1 MTDSGEYSRRG
12 FGRKALGA
20 AGAVLGALLSI
31 PAVATLIDPILRGR
45 TAAWRDA
52 GPLAALK
59 AGTPRRVTF
68 EVAAGWE
75 QAKAVLYL
83 VKQDEEI
90 LALSA
95 RCTHAGCRVKPK
107 GGAFACPCHGGAF
120 ALDGTPLRGPPELPL
135 GRHDVRITDGRIE
148 VKA

>member
-1 MTDSGEYSRRG
+1 MSRRR
-12 FGRKALGA
+12 FARKAVA
-20 AGAVLGALLSI
+20 AASALFGALLSI

-45 TAAWRDA
+45 AAAWRDA
-52 GPLAALK
+52 GPAAALN
-59 AGTPRRVTF
+59 AGKPQRVTF

-75 QAKAVLYL
+75 QAKTVLYL

-107 GGAFACPCHGGAF
+107 DGEFACPCHGGAF
-120 ALDGTPLRGPPELPL
+120 ALDGTPLRGPVERPL
-135 GRHDVRITDGRIE
+135 ERHAVRVTDGRIE
-148 VKA
+148 VQA

>member
-1 MTDSGEYSRRG
+1 MTDSRELSRRG
-12 FGRKALGA
+12 FGRRALGA
-20 AGAVLGALLSI
+20 ASALLGALLSI

-45 TAAWRDA
+45 AAAWRDA
-52 GPLAALK
+52 GSAAALK

-83 VKQDEEI
+83 VRQDEEI

-95 RCTHAGCRVKPK
+95 RCTHAGCRVRA
-107 GGAFACPCHGGAF
+107 GGGEFVCPCHGGAF
-120 ALDGTPLRGPPELPL
+120 ALDGAPLRGPVERPL
-135 GRHDVRITDGRIE
+135 ERRKVRVTDGRIE
-148 VKA
+148 VRA